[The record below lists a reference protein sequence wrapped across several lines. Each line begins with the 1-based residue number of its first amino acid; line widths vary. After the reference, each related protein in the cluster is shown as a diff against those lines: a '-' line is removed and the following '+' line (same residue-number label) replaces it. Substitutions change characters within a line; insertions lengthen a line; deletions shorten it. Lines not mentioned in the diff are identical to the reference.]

1 MTLRYSFWGID
12 VENMGKKEI
21 NALFR
26 SHDES
31 HLFPI
36 NGRFN
41 ATDRAIRKLQKLKRE
56 GNFVA
61 DKGFE
66 YATQLDHM
74 ISEIVNSNCN

>member
-1 MTLRYSFWGID
+1 MMPLYSFWGIN
-12 VENMGKKEI
+12 VEKMNKKEI

-41 ATDRAIRKLQKLKRE
+41 AIERAIRKLQKLNRE
-56 GNFVA
+56 GNSVA
-61 DKGFE
+61 VGGFE

-74 ISEIVNSNCN
+74 ISEIVNGEV

>member
-1 MTLRYSFWGID
+1 MNQQFSFWGIS
-12 VENMGKKEI
+12 VEDMSKKEI

-41 ATDRAIRKLQKLKRE
+41 VTKRAIRKLQKLSRE

-61 DKGFE
+61 DGGFE

-74 ISEIVNSNCN
+74 ISEIVNKAM